1 VPLLQRLLSGRKQH
15 CNVLG
20 NRSDCVRRPRPQAK
34 APSCGPFAPSRR
46 QETRAGSA
54 RLRLRKYAVTRAYFE
69 GRKTATKLDPN
80 LASSIRFLTW
90 GRKAASFL
98 GPKNG
103 PRIGP
108 PKPSKNGTSRTGNL
122 VLYCRRGVLLKRH
135 PSTRCAP
142 QTSVPRRFRLA

>member
-1 VPLLQRLLSGRKQH
+1 MSTNTVFKRRATVATDPLWQEQH

-69 GRKTATKLDPN
+69 GRKTAPKLDPN

-90 GRKAASFL
+90 GRKAASFSD
-98 GPKNG
+98 PKDG
-103 PRIGP
+103 PRIAP
-108 PKPSKNGTSRTGNL
+108 PKNHQKTGPAVQDML
-122 VLYCRRGVLLKRH
+122 FYTAGGACY
-135 PSTRCAP
+135 
-142 QTSVPRRFRLA
+142 